1 MLPQLL
7 NGQALLIA
15 VGIIGATIMPH
26 ALYLHSGLTQA
37 RIPPR
42 TEAERARM
50 LRASN
55 REVAVALGLAGLV
68 NMAMV
73 LMAAAAFH
81 AGRSDIGEIATAYES
96 LTPLLGAAAAG
107 TFLFALLASGMSSSV
122 VGTMAGQIIMQGFV
136 GFSIPVWLRR
146 LATMSPVFIVV
157 ACGADPTEALV
168 LSQVV
173 LSAALPFP
181 MIALVYFTGRADILG
196 RFANRR
202 ATQIAAIGG
211 TILVLTLNLFLIVES
226 FSA

>member
-1 MLPQLL
+1 
-7 NGQALLIA
+7 
-15 VGIIGATIMPH
+15 
-26 ALYLHSGLTQA
+26 
-37 RIPPR
+37 
-42 TEAERARM
+42 
-50 LRASN
+50 
-55 REVAVALGLAGLV
+55 
-68 NMAMV
+68 
-73 LMAAAAFH
+73 
-81 AGRSDIGEIATAYES
+81 
-96 LTPLLGAAAAG
+96 
-107 TFLFALLASGMSSSV
+107 
-122 VGTMAGQIIMQGFV
+122 MAGQIIMQGFV

-146 LATMSPVFIVV
+146 LATMSPAFIVV
-157 ACGADPTEALV
+157 ACGADPTEAIV

>member
-42 TEAERARM
+42 TEAELARM

-96 LTPLLGAAAAG
+96 LTPLLAAAAG
-107 TFLFALLASGMSSSV
+107 TFQFERD
-122 VGTMAGQIIMQGFV
+122 VGEC
-136 GFSIPVWLRR
+136 LRP
-146 LATMSPVFIVV
+146 L
-157 ACGADPTEALV
+157 GADGA
-168 LSQVV
+168 
-173 LSAALPFP
+173 
-181 MIALVYFTGRADILG
+181 ADIIDEHEV
-196 RFANRR
+196 A
-202 ATQIAAIGG
+202 IASC
-211 TILVLTLNLFLIVES
+211 VR
-226 FSA
+226 

>member
-1 MLPQLL
+1 
-7 NGQALLIA
+7 
-15 VGIIGATIMPH
+15 
-26 ALYLHSGLTQA
+26 
-37 RIPPR
+37 
-42 TEAERARM
+42 
-50 LRASN
+50 
-55 REVAVALGLAGLV
+55 
-68 NMAMV
+68 MAMV
-73 LMAAAAFH
+73 AMAASVFH
-81 AGRSDIGEIATAYES
+81 DGMHDDVAEIGTAYRTLIPILGS
-96 LTPLLGAAAAG
+96 GAAG
-107 TFLFALLASGMSSSV
+107 VFLVSLIASGLSSSA

-146 LATMSPVFIVV
+146 LATMSPAFIVV

-211 TILVLTLNLFLIVES
+211 TILLMTLNLFLIVES